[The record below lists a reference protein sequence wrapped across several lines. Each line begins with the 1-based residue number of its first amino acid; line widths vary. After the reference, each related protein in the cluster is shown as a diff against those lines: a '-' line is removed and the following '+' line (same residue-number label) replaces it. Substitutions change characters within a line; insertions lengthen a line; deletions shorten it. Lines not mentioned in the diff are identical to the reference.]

1 MRFTSDSKQFGWF
14 LPLRLASFIVLFS
27 VVVLWLKFPEQLQLP
42 FVAYAVTTLLFALL
56 LIIDRR
62 QRFPVATAAILAAQF
77 ILEVVLEAGVL
88 WATGSINSP
97 FSGLFLLTIVSAALA
112 FRLAGTLITASVV
125 SISFCVV
132 TWHDLSNTVEVP
144 FPPNIFQTII
154 TASDNV
160 FYSVFLHLLIFY
172 LVAFIAGYLAEHLVD
187 RDRRLADTS
196 RALRIAR
203 LETDDILRHLNSGL
217 LTINPE
223 GRITYFNRAAER
235 ILGYREEEVRGM
247 LCHEVFA
254 DRMPGLVNCLLAG
267 IVDSNEHPRREID
280 IINAEG
286 RAVPVGLSTS
296 ILLEENGS
304 PRGVIAIFSDLT
316 RAKKL
321 ETKVRAADRLA
332 AVGELSASI
341 AHEIRNP
348 LAAISGSVEVLSSEL
363 PLDGENARLMELIV
377 KESTRLNTILTDFLN
392 FARIDRPAY
401 TKVELCHVIADVIK
415 LLKHSN
421 MTQETIDINFESDES
436 MVYVVGDEDLLKQLL
451 LNLGVNACQA
461 MIPGGGELTFRL
473 VANPERKAA
482 ELYVIDTGPG
492 IPPDRLKRIFE
503 PFYSTRKGGTG
514 LGLAIVHRI
523 ANALELEL
531 ACDSQVGEGT
541 TFLVSFRTY
550 SDRQQYPTT
559 DDLAQTAEALASP
572 PA

>member
-27 VVVLWLKFPEQLQLP
+27 VVALWLKFPVQLQLP

-62 QRFPVATAAILAAQF
+62 QRFPVATAAILATQF

-132 TWHDLSNTVEVP
+132 TWHDLSNSVEVP
-144 FPPNIFQTII
+144 FSPNIFQTII

-254 DRMPGLVNCLLAG
+254 ERMPGLVNCLLAG

-296 ILLEENGS
+296 ILLEENGL

-316 RAKKL
+316 RAKQL

-377 KESTRLNTILTDFLN
+377 KESTRLNTILTDFLS

>member
-1 MRFTSDSKQFGWF
+1 MRLTSGSKQFGWF
-14 LPLRLASFIVLFS
+14 LPLRLASFIVLFT
-27 VVVLWLKFPEQLQLP
+27 VVVLWLKYPPFLQVP
-42 FVAYAVTTLLFALL
+42 FVAYAFATLLFAVL
-56 LIIDRR
+56 LIVDRR
-62 QRFPVATAAILAAQF
+62 QRFPVATSSLIAAQF
-77 ILEVVLEAGVL
+77 LLEVILEAGIL

-125 SISFCVV
+125 SIGFCFV
-132 TWHDLSNTVEVP
+132 TWYDLSTKVEVP
-144 FPPNIFQTII
+144 FTNNIFHALVS
-154 TASDNV
+154 ASDNV

-172 LVAFIAGYLAEHLVD
+172 LIAFIAGYLAEHLVD
-187 RDRRLADTS
+187 RNRRLADTS

-217 LTINPE
+217 LTINSE
-223 GRITYFNRAAER
+223 SRITYFNRAAER

-247 LCHEVFA
+247 LCHDVFA
-254 DRMPGLVNCLLAG
+254 ERMPGLVNCLLAG
-267 IVDSNEHPRREID
+267 IVDSTEHPRREID
-280 IINAEG
+280 IVNAEG
-286 RAVPVGLSTS
+286 KVVPVGLSTS
-296 ILLEENGS
+296 ILNDEDGS
-304 PRGVIAIFSDLT
+304 LRGVIAIFSDLT
-316 RAKKL
+316 RAKQL

-348 LAAISGSVEVLSSEL
+348 LAAISGSVEVLSAEL
-363 PLDGENARLMELIV
+363 ELNDENARLMELIV
-377 KESTRLNTILTDFLN
+377 KESSRLNTILTDFLSY
-392 FARIDRPAY
+392 ARIDRPTY

-415 LLKHSN
+415 LLNHSYGAAQN
-421 MTQETIDINFESDES
+421 IDINFQSDES
-436 MVYVVGDEDLLKQLL
+436 MVYVAGDEDLIKQLL

-461 MIPGGGELTFRL
+461 MEAKGGELTLRL

-492 IPPDRLKRIFE
+492 IPQDRLKKIFE

-523 ANALELEL
+523 ANALKIEI

-541 TFLVSFRTY
+541 TFLVDFQIY
-550 SDRQQYPTT
+550 SDKQSPSPSE
-559 DDLAQTAEALASP
+559 DLTQTAEALAIP